1 MVEKDS
7 SNGQGDNKEQNK
19 KRRGAEWVA
28 LAVSVLIVLGLAGLV
43 IYQEVVRGTEPPV
56 IEVQPKLEEVRQEG
70 GAYYVPINIA
80 NKGEVTAEDIEVQ
93 MSLEIEGEEPEMIA
107 FAVKFLAG
115 GETEEQTVV
124 FQNDPAEGKLTHLV
138 AFTTP

>member
-7 SNGQGDNKEQNK
+7 SNKQADGKEQNK
-19 KRRGAEWVA
+19 KRTGAEWIT
-28 LAVSVLIVLGLAGLV
+28 LTVSVLIVLGLAGLV
-43 IYQEVVRGTEPPV
+43 IYQEAARGTEPPV
-56 IEVQPKLEEVRQEG
+56 IEVQPKLGEIRREG
-70 GAYYVPINIA
+70 DAYYVPIDIA

-93 MSLEIEGEEPEMIA
+93 VSLEIEGEEPETIA

-115 GETEEQTVV
+115 GETGEQTVV
-124 FQNDPAEGKLTHLV
+124 FQKDPAEGELTYLV